1 MGVRWRDS
9 TPDYNRQYLYGI
21 TPEQWEEMLAAQDD
35 KCAICGT
42 ADWGGYHNRPHAD
55 HDHATGAFRG
65 ILTHGCNLGLGNFDD
80 DPLRLAAAIVY
91 LTRDDPARLR
101 AAAAYLEDSLI
112 PVPPA

>member
-1 MGVRWRDS
+1 MTQHCCRSPLVTWS
-9 TPDYNRQYLYGI
+9 SP
-21 TPEQWEEMLAAQDD
+21 
-35 KCAICGT
+35 
-42 ADWGGYHNRPHAD
+42 GG
-55 HDHATGAFRG
+55 
-65 ILTHGCNLGLGNFDD
+65 NLGD